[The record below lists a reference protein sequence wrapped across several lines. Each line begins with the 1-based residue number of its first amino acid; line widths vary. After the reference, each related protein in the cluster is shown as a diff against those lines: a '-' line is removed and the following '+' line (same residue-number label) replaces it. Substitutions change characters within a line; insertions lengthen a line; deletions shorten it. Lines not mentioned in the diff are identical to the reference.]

1 MRARQ
6 PCGPWGPPSPLLC
19 VFTLCRARFVPAP
32 PAGWDSSHTDARG
45 RAPATHGRAPDICS
59 ENKSRSCELIAVLH
73 MRELRLGEVKPL
85 VRGHTARVGQS
96 GVGSQDCGC
105 QVRPWI
111 AMPEGPSPPTSWPL
125 PEARRPQ
132 RQGACPP
139 FPKDLGSFV
148 RSSST
153 YLRWALCWA
162 VDRAASKAPSVPAWC
177 SRSSGREWLVLWA
190 GGTRRDGD
198 SGMAVAARHPWTPQG
213 GPRNAKELGAM
224 WQKRPGR
231 LPGGS
236 GPALGLEGR
245 GGLDGGGTCGPPRLG
260 DRPLGRGRP
269 RRARLEGAPAFT
281 LPFRVLHARPQA
293 PDGGGARAP
302 RILPGLRLQQCR
314 WVRATAPPHGPHG
327 LSWQGRRGGRR
338 GHGRGKGPSEG
349 APHPRRGVPGW
360 GGCCP

>member
-6 PCGPWGPPSPLLC
+6 PCGPWGPLSPILC
-19 VFTLCRARFVPAP
+19 MFTLCHTRFMPAP

-198 SGMAVAARHPWTPQG
+198 SGMAMAARHPWTPQG
-213 GPRNAKELGAM
+213 GPRNAKELGGM

-236 GPALGLEGR
+236 SPALDLEGGR
-245 GGLDGGGTCGPPRLG
+245 GLDGGGACGPPASATALWGEAAPGVRAWREPRPSLFPSESFTPDHKPLMGEAPELRGFFLG
-260 DRPLGRGRP
+260 CGFNSAGGCRRRPLPPG
-269 RRARLEGAPAFT
+269 PAAS
-281 LPFRVLHARPQA
+281 P
-293 PDGGGARAP
+293 GG
-302 RILPGLRLQQCR
+302 
-314 WVRATAPPHGPHG
+314 
-327 LSWQGRRGGRR
+327 RGGRR
-338 GHGRGKGPSEG
+338 GHGRGEGPSEG

>member
-1 MRARQ
+1 MPERPVRARQ
-6 PCGPWGPPSPLLC
+6 PCGPWGPLSPLC
-19 VFTLCRARFVPAP
+19 MFTLCHTRFVPAP
-32 PAGWDSSHTDARG
+32 PAGWDSSHTDTQG
-45 RAPATHGRAPDICS
+45 QAPATHGRAPDTCS

-73 MRELRLGEVKPL
+73 MRELRLGEVKRL
-85 VRGHTARVGQS
+85 VQGHTARAGQS

-105 QVRPWI
+105 QVQQWI

-132 RQGACPP
+132 RRGACPP

-198 SGMAVAARHPWTPQG
+198 SGMAVAMRHPWTPQG
-213 GPRNAKELGAM
+213 GPRNAKELGGM

-236 GPALGLEGR
+236 GPALGLEGG
-245 GGLDGGGTCGPPRLG
+245 GGLDGGGACGPP
-260 DRPLGRGRP
+260 PPP
-269 RRARLEGAPAFT
+269 RRPPSGERP
-281 LPFRVLHARPQA
+281 PQA
-293 PDGGGARAP
+293 CVPGGS
-302 RILPGLRLQQCR
+302 PGLHSSLQ
-314 WVRATAPPHGPHG
+314 
-327 LSWQGRRGGRR
+327 S
-338 GHGRGKGPSEG
+338 PSR
-349 APHPRRGVPGW
+349 PTTSP
-360 GGCCP
+360 